1 VCIWLPCRHLPSFTL
16 SSCLYPFSST
26 FETCCVGNALTPSCA
41 FASRREPGWL
51 LRTVSVCEYPEQT
64 ELRRMCSEATAP
76 VSGETCGIPITCA
89 RSVMGGGGSGRF
101 CLYTVDTNRAPW
113 RVSFHRVQ
121 RSGAYKHIRL
131 LHLCYGTPPHRA
143 SCHFVDTPR
152 ASLFACRCRQGGG
165 GDVLCVGEG
174 AIDCHYRVSRPARLV
189 RSAHFMCGAHVQP
202 RRR

>member
-64 ELRRMCSEATAP
+64 EMRRMCSEATAP

-89 RSVMGGGGSGRF
+89 RSVMRGGGSGRL
-101 CLYTVDTNRAPW
+101 CLNTVDTNRAPW
-113 RVSFHRVQ
+113 PVSFHRVQ
-121 RSGAYKHIRL
+121 RSGAYNHIRL
-131 LHLCYGTPPHRA
+131 LHLCHGTSLLIVHCAISLTHR
-143 SCHFVDTPR
+143 
-152 ASLFACRCRQGGG
+152 
-165 GDVLCVGEG
+165 
-174 AIDCHYRVSRPARLV
+174 ARLV
-189 RSAHFMCGAHVQP
+189 CMQVST
-202 RRR
+202 RRWGGRAVRQ